1 MKHRIIS
8 TTLVS
13 GKLRKPGIRFPAHG
27 GFREFTVLINVSHT
41 QKGVGSR
48 WLVRSSGRRSTVV
61 NFLFLKWLWD
71 ELSSQELKFM
81 FNLPEFFKDPRFES
95 SFRARAY
102 GTPKKE
108 IRERLNKYL
117 SLIGEHPFDYERYR
131 GMRGLF
137 LLLELQE
144 FYFPPTPKFSGYTRH
159 HKDKG
164 SLRSRSEDPLEL
176 FTFEEKVDRFEFWF
190 HLLSVG
196 EVRSTIRNV
205 YLFPEESSKK
215 KRNRHAIIS
224 TSEEH
229 PL

>member
-1 MKHRIIS
+1 M
-8 TTLVS
+8 
-13 GKLRKPGIRFPAHG
+13 
-27 GFREFTVLINVSHT
+27 
-41 QKGVGSR
+41 
-48 WLVRSSGRRSTVV
+48 

-71 ELSSQELKFM
+71 ELSSQELQF
-81 FNLPEFFKDPRFES
+81 FLNSPEFFKDPRIES

-117 SLIGEHPFDYERYR
+117 ELVGERTFSHNRFR
-131 GMRGLF
+131 GSQRLF

-144 FYFPPTPKFSGYTRH
+144 VFFVPTPKFSGYTRH

-164 SLRSRSEDPLEL
+164 SLRNGDIESPLEE
-176 FTFEEKVDRFEFWF
+176 FTYEEFSDKFEFWF

-205 YLFPEESSKK
+205 YLYPEDVSKK
-215 KRNRHAIIS
+215 KRNRHIIIS
-224 TSEEH
+224 TS
-229 PL
+229 

>member
-1 MKHRIIS
+1 
-8 TTLVS
+8 
-13 GKLRKPGIRFPAHG
+13 
-27 GFREFTVLINVSHT
+27 
-41 QKGVGSR
+41 
-48 WLVRSSGRRSTVV
+48 
-61 NFLFLKWLWD
+61 
-71 ELSSQELKFM
+71 M
-81 FNLPEFFKDPRFES
+81 FNLPEFFKDPRIES

-117 SLIGEHPFDYERYR
+117 KLIGEHPFAYERYR
-131 GMRGLF
+131 GMRGMF

-144 FYFPPTPKFSGYTRH
+144 FYFSPTPKFSGYTRH

-164 SLRSRSEDPLEL
+164 SLRSSSEDPLEL
-176 FTFEEKVDRFEFWF
+176 FTYEEKVDKFEFWF

-215 KRNRHAIIS
+215 KRNRHVIIS

-229 PL
+229 LL